1 MGYYSIFVP
10 KTKYVILKKDFA
22 TKCCIFSLR
31 QVFVGLFHRLF
42 HRAGDSDGDG
52 NSDGNSDGNRDGD
65 GNCDGNRDGDR
76 DGDSDGNRL
85 FSCFCERRF

>member
-10 KTKYVILKKDFA
+10 KMKYVILKKDFA

-31 QVFVGLFHRLF
+31 QVFAGLFHR
-42 HRAGDSDGDG
+42 DG
-52 NSDGNSDGNRDGD
+52 NS
-65 GNCDGNRDGDR
+65 DGDR

-85 FSCFCERRF
+85 FSCFFYCSFFFGGL

>member
-10 KTKYVILKKDFA
+10 KMKYVILKKDFA

-31 QVFVGLFHRLF
+31 QVFAGLFHRD
-42 HRAGDSDGDG
+42 GDS
-52 NSDGNSDGNRDGD
+52 DGD
-65 GNCDGNRDGDR
+65 GNCDGNSDGDR

-85 FSCFCERRF
+85 FFCFCERRFLNVSCSELAR

>member
-31 QVFVGLFHRLF
+31 QVLAGLFH
-42 HRAGDSDGDG
+42 
-52 NSDGNSDGNRDGD
+52 RDGD
-65 GNCDGNRDGDR
+65 GNR
-76 DGDSDGNRL
+76 DGNRL
-85 FSCFCERRF
+85 FSCFFYCSFFFGGL